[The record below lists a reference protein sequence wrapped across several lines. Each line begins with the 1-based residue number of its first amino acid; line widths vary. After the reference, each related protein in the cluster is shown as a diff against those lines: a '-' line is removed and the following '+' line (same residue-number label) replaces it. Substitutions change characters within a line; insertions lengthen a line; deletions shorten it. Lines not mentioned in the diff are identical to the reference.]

1 MAQTVKKLS
10 ATQETQVQSLGREDP
25 LEEQM
30 ATNSSILAW
39 RIPMDSGAWWAP
51 VHVVPK
57 SQTQLSNLTQE
68 IIKSFLISE
77 DLAMPENHSEH
88 QCRMLR
94 CGLCKVKAT
103 VYQLQDIPCKLH
115 VE

>member
-1 MAQTVKKLS
+1 
-10 ATQETQVQSLGREDP
+10 
-25 LEEQM
+25 M

-39 RIPMDSGAWWAP
+39 RIPMDGGAWRAT

-94 CGLCKVKAT
+94 CGLCKGDCVPTPRHTLQAACGVILVIT
-103 VYQLQDIPCKLH
+103 VFC
-115 VE
+115 